1 MERER
6 WSMVMEVFMRVL
18 FIMTC
23 MMVLEIYSSLT
34 KIDMKVISSRE
45 GKKEKGPTFSAK
57 VQYLREVG
65 STT

>member
-1 MERER
+1 
-6 WSMVMEVFMRVL
+6 
-18 FIMTC
+18 MTLSG
-23 MMVLEIYSSLT
+23 VIT

-57 VQYLREVG
+57 VQSLREVG